1 MTATASDR
9 LRTWARVTGRDPA
22 TLTATYDGERIVTIN
37 GDAALAADAMRI
49 AAATVQAD
57 VDAAESA
64 TVALAKSE
72 ADAKAASWATA
83 KAGIDGRI
91 EDRVANIERVLG
103 LRSVLAAK

>member
-1 MTATASDR
+1 MTATAGDR

-37 GDAALAADAMRI
+37 GDAALATDAMRL